1 MVPFAQ
7 GRDWSV
13 NGTTTRASARKAA
26 RAVMAAR
33 AFSTMAAGGTN
44 ASSRADGSPGGAE
57 AADISNVGEGSASD
71 QARGSLSCRM
81 SMEARAQE
89 DGGEASDT
97 DWAGERSFY
106 RLAEERN
113 KYKLMGVVVN
123 DTEKLLELVG
133 SWMLSGE
140 WYQQPPQTISAGMTA
155 AFGLLGTQG
164 FTGESGPYGCV
175 VYRADGIEVIIAYQ
189 NSFSG
194 QKIAGSVFTTGRLRM
209 PDGGVDPAAMEECTR
224 DLLRMN
230 SQLNA
235 EDSCHI
241 SWVPPPFASKREGR
255 EAPRAQWVLS
265 DEPSVVLRQLRPLLE
280 RAGRSMLVCVE
291 NCTPYPLQLDDQQTK
306 SGMWRTL
313 PPSLIKAGTLQL
325 PTVAVFATES
335 TGAGTDA
342 QITLTVDIPM
352 VDESTSMEAGHGP
365 VDAVCESGE
374 RDEGDET
381 GGESAQTETVA
392 AAAKTGGVRRTT
404 VTLRWVNPKVSV
416 TQRKS
421 VEVKTSFQH
430 SSASSSAVGETNAV
444 VYWDEPEQRDTSRVT
459 FRVVLERDAE
469 EIDYTPL
476 SSSSDPSALDEY
488 RMRFTPIPTLD
499 PLDGS
504 APPQLELT
512 PIAAPAEEGVPPDVS
527 AEEGSS
533 DNAWDPQ
540 CPRCEEMEAMCG
552 ICLSR
557 ANASS

>member
-1 MVPFAQ
+1 MVQFAQ

-33 AFSTMAAGGTN
+33 AFGTMGKDGTN
-44 ASSRADGSPGGAE
+44 ASNPADGSSGGLD
-57 AADISNVGEGSASD
+57 AADVSSIANRSASD

-81 SMEARAQE
+81 TIEARAQE
-89 DGGEASDT
+89 DGSEASDT

-106 RLAEERN
+106 RLAEERS

-133 SWMLSGE
+133 SWMLTGE
-140 WYQQPPQTISAGMTA
+140 WYQPPPQTISAGMTA

-164 FTGESGPYGCV
+164 FGESGPYGCV
-175 VYRADGIEVIIAYQ
+175 VYRADSIEVIIAYQ

-209 PDGGVDPAAMEECTR
+209 PDGGVDPDAMEECTR
-224 DLLRMN
+224 DLLKMN

-291 NCTPYPLQLDDQQTK
+291 NCTPYPLQLDAHQTK

-342 QITLTVDIPM
+342 QVTLTVDIPN
-352 VDESTSMEAGHGP
+352 ESTSTEAGYGP
-365 VDAVCESGE
+365 MDAVCESGE
-374 RDEGDET
+374 RDEGYET
-381 GGESAQTETVA
+381 GERNAQTKTA
-392 AAAKTGGVRRTT
+392 ATDAKTGGVRRTT
-404 VTLRWVNPKVSV
+404 VNLRWVNPKVSV

-421 VEVKTSFQH
+421 VEIKTSFQH
-430 SSASSSAVGETNAV
+430 SSASPAVAGEANAV

-459 FRVVLERDAE
+459 FRVVLERDAV

-476 SSSSDPSALDEY
+476 SYSSDPSALEEY
-488 RMRFTPIPTLD
+488 RKRFTPIPTLV

-504 APPQLELT
+504 APPQLDPT
-512 PIAAPAEEGVPPDVS
+512 PTAVPAEEGVPPDVS
-527 AEEGSS
+527 AEEGRS
-533 DNAWDPQ
+533 DTA
-540 CPRCEEMEAMCG
+540 
-552 ICLSR
+552 
-557 ANASS
+557 